1 MQHCPSG
8 LTSPSSADRISGGE
22 LQNQQVCYK
31 SVKCVLNG
39 SIPMTRESEINSPF
53 AAHAEGHE
61 GNAEDE
67 EDDEG
72 DNAHL
77 WGCEPA
83 CHANHPNW
91 SHFPL
96 SASVKNSESCR

>member
-1 MQHCPSG
+1 
-8 LTSPSSADRISGGE
+8 
-22 LQNQQVCYK
+22 
-31 SVKCVLNG
+31 
-39 SIPMTRESEINSPF
+39 MTEESEINSPF

-72 DNAHL
+72 YNAHL

-83 CHANHPNW
+83 RHANHSNW

-96 SASVKNSESCR
+96 SASVKKQWKLSMSNKSICSWPQGPTCESL